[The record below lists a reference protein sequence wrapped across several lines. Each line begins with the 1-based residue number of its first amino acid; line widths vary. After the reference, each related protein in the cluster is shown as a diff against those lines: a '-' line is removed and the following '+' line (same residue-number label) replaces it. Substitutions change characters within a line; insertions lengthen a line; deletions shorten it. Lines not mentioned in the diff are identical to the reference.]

1 MLIKGGR
8 VVSSAG
14 EHVADVRIREGK
26 IVEIRAGLVAAEAE
40 PVIDAAG
47 KLVLPGLVDPHTH
60 FALDTGTARTA
71 DDFASGSQSAAAG
84 GVTTYLDFALQ
95 RPGQTFQQA
104 LQARLAQIDGQSVVD
119 YGLHLNIT
127 HLPAGWEQDLAHLVE
142 DGVTSAKVYTT
153 YKDQPFYV
161 NDWTWYQLMTRTG
174 QAGFLVQV
182 HAENDD
188 IVEGKKQEL
197 LRAGKTSLAYHAV
210 ARPAVAEAE
219 AVARGLAFSRAT
231 GSPVYFVHLSNPLSV
246 DLVTEGRER
255 GTIGIAETC
264 PHYLVLDESVYQ
276 GPGAERYVM
285 TPPLRDAAMQAE
297 LWDRLSDRRIHSL
310 GSDHCGF
317 TLAQRSG
324 VSDFTKISPGIPGVE
339 TSLLL
344 LYTYGVRRSR
354 MSIGDLVRVLC
365 ANPAKIFGLW
375 PKKGD
380 IARGADADLVLFDPM
395 PERVLEASE
404 LHSKAG
410 YSPYEGMRLA
420 GKVTTTL
427 CRGEVVYQDG
437 EVKAKPGF
445 GEFQSCQPFDRTAA
459 LR

>member
-8 VVSSAG
+8 VVSAAG
-14 EHVADVRIREGK
+14 EHVADVRVRDGK
-26 IVEIRAGLVAAEAE
+26 IADIRAGLAAEEAE
-40 PVIDAAG
+40 PIIDAAG

-104 LQARLAQIDGQSVVD
+104 LEARRAQVDGQSVVD
-119 YGLHLNIT
+119 YGIHLNIT
-127 HLPAGWEQDLAHLVE
+127 QLPTGWEQDLTQLVE
-142 DGVTSAKVYTT
+142 AGVTSAKVYTT

-161 NDWTWYQLMTRTG
+161 NDWTWYRLMERSG
-174 QAGFLVQV
+174 QVGFIVQV

-188 IVEGKKQEL
+188 IVEGKKQDL
-197 LRAGKTSLAYHAV
+197 VQAGKTSLAYHGV

-231 GSPVYFVHLSNPLSV
+231 SSPVYFVHLSNPLSV
-246 DLVTEGRER
+246 DLVTEARER
-255 GTIGIAETC
+255 GTMGIAETC
-264 PHYLVLDESVYQ
+264 PHYLVLDDSVYQ
-276 GPGAERYVM
+276 RPGAERYVM
-285 TPPLRDAAMQAE
+285 TPPLRDVGMQAG
-297 LWDRLSDRRIHSL
+297 LWDRLADRRIHSL

-324 VSDFTKISPGIPGVE
+324 VADFTQISPGIPGVE

-344 LYTYGVRRSR
+344 LYTFGVRRNR
-354 MSIGDLVRVLC
+354 ISIGDMIRLLC

-375 PKKGD
+375 PRKGD
-380 IARGADADLVLFDPM
+380 IARGGDADLVVFDPA
-395 PERVLEASE
+395 PERVLQASE
-404 LHSKAG
+404 LHSQAG
-410 YSPYEGMRLA
+410 YSPYEGLSLL

-427 CRGEVVYQDG
+427 CRGEVVYRDG
-437 EVKAKPGF
+437 MVVGKPGY
-445 GEFQSCQPFDRTAA
+445 GEFQHCLPFDRTIA